1 MPLSADARAELL
13 ALAASSSLRSDSAR
27 LRAAHA
33 DAFIVDGV
41 VDCDRVM
48 DFLTDYSEFVG
59 ATPRARRLFVEKN
72 MKL

>member
-1 MPLSADARAELL
+1 MPLSAEARAELL
-13 ALAASSSLRSDSAR
+13 AFAASGALRSDTAR

-59 ATPRARRLFVEKN
+59 ATPRARRPFVERC